1 MTSNESM
8 IPLILNNDAY
18 LNLKSI
24 EYAAPIM
31 NLHISLYQKVACPYF
46 EFEQGQWIFWTLKYV
61 KHLPC
66 LVSWLSVRDP

>member
-31 NLHISLYQKVACPYF
+31 NLHISLYQKVTCPYF
-46 EFEQGQWIFWTLKYV
+46 DFEQGQ
-61 KHLPC
+61 
-66 LVSWLSVRDP
+66 